1 MLLGYEGNYKE
12 DKRCGDCTSLTI
24 NDDQAGQTLTYKG
37 TLNEVEE
44 LHGHSEC
51 QLKVTTTGGQGDFT
65 YTGGFKENQ
74 FDGKGELEYADTGNI
89 FKGEFYRGTKNG
101 DATYELAERK
111 NMSQLRRD

>member
-1 MLLGYEGNYKE
+1 MLLDYEGNYKE

-37 TLNEVEE
+37 TLNEAEE

-65 YTGGFKENQ
+65 YTGGFKEN
-74 FDGKGELEYADTGNI
+74 
-89 FKGEFYRGTKNG
+89 
-101 DATYELAERK
+101 
-111 NMSQLRRD
+111 